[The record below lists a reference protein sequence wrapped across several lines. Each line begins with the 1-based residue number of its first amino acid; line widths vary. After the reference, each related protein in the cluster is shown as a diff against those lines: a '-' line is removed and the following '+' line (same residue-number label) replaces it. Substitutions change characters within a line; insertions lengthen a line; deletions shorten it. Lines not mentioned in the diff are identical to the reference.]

1 MNSSTDY
8 LLPELWILDRHTKKV
23 SEHLDRALIAAY
35 KKVETGV
42 TVDLAVQEFET
53 HVYTVMHNSNGERNP
68 GNIWIVEKLLGQFN
82 SRSVR

>member
-42 TVDLAVQEFET
+42 TGIL
-53 HVYTVMHNSNGERNP
+53 HIS
-68 GNIWIVEKLLGQFN
+68 
-82 SRSVR
+82 